1 MRGGFEQVP
10 FRTFQAPI
18 RDMMCEMATMDYE
31 KLGKQ
36 LIVALR
42 GQRSQTAFSKRLG
55 YRSNVVG
62 AWEAGRAWP
71 TAARFFQVL
80 ERAGRKLLPVASF
93 FRADAATEAAAAL
106 KTPAGVAAALDNLR
120 GAAATVDLA
129 RSAERSRFAVARW
142 LKGEAEPR
150 LPDLLR
156 LIEAASL
163 RLLDFLASFVDPS
176 RLPSVAAVW
185 HQLETARRAA
195 HEMPWSHAVL
205 RAVELEA
212 YRKLPRH
219 TPGAIAELLHISLEE
234 EERCVE
240 LLLETGQL
248 RRRGKRLVTGAT
260 LTVDTRGDPARS
272 RRTTAWWSRVGLER
286 LEAAAPG
293 TFSYNL
299 FSVSRADLE
308 RIRELYRAFFRESR
322 RIIAASEPAECVALL
337 NVQLFELGHDPVAR
351 G

>member
-1 MRGGFEQVP
+1 MRGGCEQAP
-10 FRTFQAPI
+10 FRTFQAPF
-18 RDMMCEMATMDYE
+18 RDMMCEMATVDYE
-31 KLGKQ
+31 KLGKEV
-36 LIVALR
+36 IVALR

-55 YRSNVVG
+55 YRSNVAG

-71 TAARFFQVL
+71 TSARFFQIL
-80 ERAGRKLLPVASF
+80 ERAGRKLVPVASF
-93 FRADAATEAAAAL
+93 FRADASTETAAAL
-106 KTPAGVAAALDNLR
+106 KTPAGVAAALDDLR

-156 LIEAASL
+156 LIEASSL
-163 RLLDFLASFVDPS
+163 RLLDFLATFVDPS
-176 RLPSVAAVW
+176 RLASVAAAW
-185 HQLETARRAA
+185 RQLETARRAA

-219 TPGAIAELLHISLEE
+219 APGALAELLQISREE

-260 LTVDTRGDPARS
+260 LTVDTRGDRARS

-286 LEAAAPG
+286 LEAAVPG
-293 TFSYNL
+293 TFSFNL
-299 FSVSRADLE
+299 FAVSRADLE

-322 RIIAASEPAECVALL
+322 RIIAASEPSECVALM
-337 NVQLFELGHDPVAR
+337 NVHLFELGRDPGAR
-351 G
+351 S